1 MLSLLRTRRP
11 LLCWRSAL
19 AVVITTVVGVSFCS
33 GCADDRPQVSSATQ
47 LLIDAR
53 CLIAAGENDKAL
65 EALNASI
72 ESEPSMW
79 SLYERAKLHEKLGN
93 DEAAIKDC
101 DEALKLEPDEPDV
114 VWFKMEL
121 KKPSAQR
128 FLGQFKLPPSHNR

>member
-1 MLSLLRTRRP
+1 MLRSLRTRRP
-11 LLCWRSAL
+11 FLCRRPAL
-19 AVVITTVVGVSFCS
+19 AVAIAAVVGISVFS

-53 CLIAAGENDKAL
+53 GLIAVGENDKAL

-79 SLYERAKLHEKLGN
+79 SLFERAKLHEKLG
-93 DEAAIKDC
+93 DDAAAVKDC
-101 DEALKLEPDEPDV
+101 DEALKLEPDDRDV
-114 VWFKMEL
+114 IWFKTEL
-121 KKPSAQR
+121 KKPAGQR